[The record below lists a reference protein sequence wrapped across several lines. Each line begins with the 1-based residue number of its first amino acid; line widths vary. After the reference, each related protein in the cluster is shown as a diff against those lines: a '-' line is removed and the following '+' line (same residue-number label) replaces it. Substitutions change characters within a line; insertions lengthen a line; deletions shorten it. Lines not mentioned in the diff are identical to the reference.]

1 MVVYS
6 LVVPVSSLSYSSSSL
21 SSSNQYVLHE
31 RDGNKRTRWAVIY
44 FYYFLGYMPLGLGK
58 KDEAAEV
65 HFVTHITDKDEL
77 EEIRKIAKRLDQD
90 EKVLFVAKQS
100 RMKPGGS
107 ALATPN
113 IVFATDKRVII
124 RNPTML
130 GMRENIEY
138 IPYDKMTSVK
148 LEKGVF
154 SSTIL
159 IRSPGLS
166 EMSRVSK
173 HSGLIAWGRGEDGQ
187 IDALSKDK
195 AEQLFTIVR
204 QGIDKAKKAA
214 VLPSTAI
221 VNQQIS
227 LADELTKL
235 AKLKQQGVISEV
247 EFTQMKQDLLKKMQ

>member
-1 MVVYS
+1 M
-6 LVVPVSSLSYSSSSL
+6 LF
-21 SSSNQYVLHE
+21 
-31 RDGNKRTRWAVIY
+31 R
-44 FYYFLGYMPLGLGK
+44 FGK
-58 KDEAAEV
+58 KGESQV
-65 HFVTHITDKDEL
+65 HFITDNVEDKDEL
-77 EEIRKIAKRLDQD
+77 EEIRKVANRLDQD
-90 EKVLFVAKQS
+90 EKVRLVAKQS

-130 GMRENIEY
+130 GMRENIED

-159 IRSPGLS
+159 IRAPGLS
-166 EMSRVSK
+166 EISRVSK

-195 AEQLFTIVR
+195 GERLFTIIR
-204 QGIDKAKKAA
+204 EGIDGSKKGAA
-214 VLPSTAI
+214 AQSATTI

-227 LADELTKL
+227 IADELTKL
-235 AKLKQQGVISEV
+235 ATLRQQGIISEI
-247 EFTQMKQDLLKKMQ
+247 EFTQMKQDLLKKMQG

>member
-1 MVVYS
+1 
-6 LVVPVSSLSYSSSSL
+6 
-21 SSSNQYVLHE
+21 
-31 RDGNKRTRWAVIY
+31 
-44 FYYFLGYMPLGLGK
+44 MPFRFGK
-58 KDEAAEV
+58 KGESQV
-65 HFVTHITDKDEL
+65 HFITDNVTDKDEL
-77 EEIRKIAKRLDQD
+77 EEIRKIANRLDQD
-90 EKVLFVAKQS
+90 EKVRLVAKQS

-130 GMRENIEY
+130 GMRENIED

-148 LEKGVF
+148 LEKGIF

-159 IRSPGLS
+159 IRAPGLS

-195 AEQLFTIVR
+195 GERLFTIIR
-204 QGIDKAKKAA
+204 EGIDGGKKAVA
-214 VLPSTAI
+214 SQSATTI
-221 VNQQIS
+221 VNRQIS
-227 LADELTKL
+227 IADELTKL
-235 AKLKQQGVISEV
+235 ATLKQQGIISET
-247 EFTQMKQDLLKKMQ
+247 EFTQMKQDLLKKTQ

>member
-1 MVVYS
+1 
-6 LVVPVSSLSYSSSSL
+6 
-21 SSSNQYVLHE
+21 
-31 RDGNKRTRWAVIY
+31 
-44 FYYFLGYMPLGLGK
+44 MPFRFGK
-58 KDEAAEV
+58 KGESQV
-65 HFVTHITDKDEL
+65 HFITDNVTDKDEL
-77 EEIRKIAKRLDQD
+77 EEIRKVANRLDQD
-90 EKVLFVAKQS
+90 EKVRLVAKQS

-113 IVFATDKRVII
+113 IVFATDKRIII

-130 GMRENIEY
+130 GMRENIED

-159 IRSPGLS
+159 IRAPGLS

-195 AEQLFTIVR
+195 GERLFTIIR
-204 QGIDKAKKAA
+204 EGIGGAKKGAPAQSAA
-214 VLPSTAI
+214 TI

-227 LADELTKL
+227 IADELTKL
-235 AKLKQQGVISEV
+235 ATLKQQGIISEI
-247 EFTQMKQDLLKKMQ
+247 EFTQMKQDLLKKTQ

>member
-1 MVVYS
+1 MTF
-6 LVVPVSSLSYSSSSL
+6 
-21 SSSNQYVLHE
+21 
-31 RDGNKRTRWAVIY
+31 R
-44 FYYFLGYMPLGLGK
+44 FGK
-58 KDEAAEV
+58 KDEAVV
-65 HFVTHITDKDEL
+65 HFITDITDKDEL
-77 EEIRKIAKRLDQD
+77 EEIRRIANRLDQD
-90 EKVLFVAKQS
+90 EKVRFVAKQS

-113 IVFATDKRVII
+113 IVFATDKRIII

-130 GMRENIEY
+130 GMRENIED

-159 IRSPGLS
+159 IRAPGLS

-187 IDALSKDK
+187 IDALPKDK
-195 AEQLFTIVR
+195 GEQLFTIIR
-204 QGIDKAKKAA
+204 EGIEGAKKSAA
-214 VLPSTAI
+214 QSATTI

-227 LADELTKL
+227 IADELTKL
-235 AKLKQQGVISEV
+235 ATLKEQGIISEG
-247 EFTQMKQDLLKKMQ
+247 EFTQLKQDLLKKMQG